1 MQFTVIKNTEE
12 IKKYLLGMPPR
23 KGVMTGGNATEPK
36 NENLASARFL
46 SAKLKQRQVLNA
58 QYNMLLDNM

>member
-1 MQFTVIKNTEE
+1 
-12 IKKYLLGMPPR
+12 MPPR